1 MKKYILNFERTLI
14 LIIFPI
20 MCLLILL
27 MTISRIT
34 MLYTEYFTWAEEAAR
49 YLMIWMAF
57 LAAMMGAKTNSHF
70 RMTTIYNMVS
80 PRTGRVIQFI
90 ANLLSIA
97 IMAVVIYYGYNLI
110 TRMMR
115 SGQLSPVMMIPM
127 WIAYL
132 SIPVG
137 FVGMLVYTLIRE
149 GRLLRGAAETRK
161 EEGAP
166 E

>member
-1 MKKYILNFERTLI
+1 MKNHLFRFERTLI

-57 LAAMMGAKTNSHF
+57 LAAMAGAKTNSHF

-80 PRTGRVIQFI
+80 PGTGKVIQTV
-90 ANLLSIA
+90 ANLFSLG
-97 IMAVVIYYGYNLI
+97 IMAIIIYYGYHLI
-110 TRMMR
+110 TRQMR
-115 SGQLSPVMMIPM
+115 SGQLSPIMMIPM
-127 WIAYL
+127 WIPYL
-132 SIPVG
+132 AIPAG
-137 FVGMLVYTLIRE
+137 FVGMFVHTLVRE
-149 GRLLRGAAETRK
+149 YRLLKAASAPRQK
-161 EEGAP
+161 EGAP